1 MDWKMILLGLA
12 VVAVLGLVSMYG
24 LGISY
29 GRGIMQG
36 FQSGGGA
43 GITQDTFTMYYAD
56 WCGHC
61 QAAKPGFTEFSKPGT
76 ISVGGKSCAVRM
88 ISPEHNPEAVAGK
101 NLKGYPSFLLET
113 VDGKTVEY
121 TGERT
126 TDGYM
131 RFLEANL
138 GGSA

>member
-1 MDWKMILLGLA
+1 MILLGL
-12 VVAVLGLVSMYG
+12 VVVVLLVIVAMYG

-29 GRGIMQG
+29 GRGILQG

-43 GITQDTFTMYYAD
+43 AAPSQDTFTMYYAD

-61 QAAKPGFTEFSKPGT
+61 QAAKPGFTEFSKSGT
-76 ISVGGKSCAVRM
+76 VSVNGNSCAVRM
-88 ISPEHNPEAVAGK
+88 ISPEHNPEAVKGK

-113 VDGKTVEY
+113 TDGKTVEY
-121 TGERT
+121 TGERS

-138 GGSA
+138 GGSP

>member
-1 MDWKMILLGLA
+1 MDWKMILLALA
-12 VVAVLGLVSMYG
+12 VCGVLGALALYG
-24 LGISY
+24 LGSTY
-29 GRGIMQG
+29 GRGFMQG
-36 FQSGGGA
+36 FQSGGGVSK
-43 GITQDTFTMYYAD
+43 DTFTMYYAD

-61 QAAKPGFTEFSKPGT
+61 QAAKPGFTEFSSSGT
-76 ISVGGKSCAVRM
+76 VTVNGKSCAVRM
-88 ISPEHNPEAVAGK
+88 ISPEHDPEAVKGK

-138 GGSA
+138 GGSP